1 MKVVSLLRT
10 LGKLLVIWSALPTL
24 ITLPFTA
31 FGPYG
36 VIPLL
41 DISLKY
47 VNARVG
53 SLTMAY
59 EDVIVGALVLIG
71 LGLVVHGLARAQ
83 GRRIRRG
90 GVTDVLPSPLCI

>member
-1 MKVVSLLRT
+1 MKAVSLLRT
-10 LGKLLVIWSALPTL
+10 LGKLLVIWSALLPL

-47 VNARVG
+47 VNARIG
-53 SLTMAY
+53 SLTLAY
-59 EDVIVGALVLIG
+59 EDVIVGALVLVG
-71 LGLVVHGLARAQ
+71 LGLSFM
-83 GRRIRRG
+83 
-90 GVTDVLPSPLCI
+90 VLPERKGDG